1 MQRDPHDSREQRKE
15 TGLASYCGWGWGHL
29 RDYNAWA
36 GGCIVESVTSA
47 KGEPGLTSLSAVGTK
62 GRGRDDAAKLSTHI
76 QKWSQTPHCT
86 I

>member
-1 MQRDPHDSREQRKE
+1 MTQENKE
-15 TGLASYCGWGWGHL
+15 RRLVCLLIVVVGWGHL

-62 GRGRDDAAKLSTHI
+62 GRGRDDAEKLSTHI